1 MPLERER
8 LQAVF
13 GRPEFGRLLQRLNE
27 RRELGRPLSGTLT
40 LDAPTSEERRAI
52 DQLLRRST
60 SSGASI
66 TVSPEALLT
75 QLRAAGLAESWDEVL
90 DTLCGRPDQS
100 RLVAAAQAEAWEFLW
115 SRMKA
120 AVASSLQ
127 VWLEQLRRD
136 GLLKRLSEGNVVLAE
151 RWLDNA
157 ILVLQQMPFDDEPIA
172 SVAARLAGSGHALD
186 RDSPVAT
193 LVLRGICLMHQCAM
207 PVSAAE
213 RRDVW
218 SKAGIAC
225 DELSAPVLTLNLL
238 LSNAPPLTEILAA
251 AHSARMPIHLTTRL
265 LLATDWKHVEAPAR
279 VFVCENPSIV
289 ALALRQLGDRSA
301 PLVCVDGEPKTAAW
315 RLLRE
320 LRAVGTEIW
329 YHGDF
334 DWEGLAIAARVI
346 TQLQAIPWRYS
357 VADYM
362 AATGTEELVGA
373 PFEVPWAPGLSVAM
387 EKRQKLIHE
396 EGMADLLLADLAT
409 PPASNCLR

>member
-1 MPLERER
+1 MPPERER
-8 LQAVF
+8 LQALF
-13 GRPEFGRLLQRLNE
+13 GRPELGRLLQRLNE
-27 RRELGRPLSGTLT
+27 RRGLGRPVSGALT

-52 DQLLRRST
+52 DQLLRRPT
-60 SSGASI
+60 SSGASL
-66 TVSPEALLT
+66 TVSPEALLI

-100 RLVAAAQAEAWEFLW
+100 RQVAAAQAEAWDFLW

-120 AVASSLQ
+120 AVESSLH

-136 GLLKRLSEGNVVLAE
+136 GLLKRLSEGNVILAE

-172 SVAARLAGSGHALD
+172 SVAARLAGNGHALD

-193 LVLRGICLMHQCAM
+193 LVLRGICVLHQCAM
-207 PVSAAE
+207 PISAAQ

-238 LSNAPPLTEILAA
+238 LGNAPPLTNFLAA

-265 LLATDWKHVEAPAR
+265 LLATDWQHVEAPAR
-279 VFVCENPSIV
+279 VFVCENSSIV
-289 ALALRQLGDRSA
+289 AVVLRQLGDRSA

-315 RLLRE
+315 RLLRQ
-320 LRAVGTEIW
+320 LRAAGTEIW

-334 DWEGLAIAARVI
+334 DWEGLAIASRVI
-346 TQLQAIPWRYS
+346 TQLKATPWRYS

-362 AATGTEELVGA
+362 AATGTQELIGS
-373 PFEVPWAPGLSVAM
+373 PFEVPWAPGLCVAM
-387 EKRQKLIHE
+387 AKRNKLIHE
-396 EGMADLLLADLAT
+396 EAMAEVLVRDLAT
-409 PPASNCLR
+409 